1 MGPITRRMA
10 RLDPGPSQSF
20 GLLGAA
26 FAAAGAL
33 LLILA
38 LTAVNWF
45 TTAGLGSTHAGDLKK
60 ILQSGTGA
68 VGIAKAYFAW
78 LGWALVVAVVVL
90 AILANLPWPLARI
103 FRVIGAIVAALGIA
117 LTFLAIRLTSTTG
130 ANSPTYGD
138 YLDHARMGFYL
149 AIAGFLLVGI
159 GCVIGPSRTRR

>member
-1 MGPITRRMA
+1 MGPITGRMA
-10 RLDPGPSQSF
+10 RLDPGPSQSV
-20 GLLGAA
+20 GVLGAA

-33 LLILA
+33 LLIIA

-45 TTAGLGSTHAGDLKK
+45 TTVGLGSTHAGDLKK

-90 AILANLPWPLARI
+90 AVLANLPSPLARI
-103 FRVIGAIVAALGIA
+103 FRVIGAVVAALAIVA
-117 LTFLAIRLTSTTG
+117 TFLAIRLTSTSG

-138 YLDHARMGFYL
+138 YLDHARIGFYL
-149 AIAGFLLVGI
+149 AIAGFLLAGI
-159 GCVIGPSRTRR
+159 GSVIGPARTRR